1 MLGAK
6 QRTWG
11 MVILSLALLLPGLAA
26 PAALRAQTRVS
37 DSDSAALFR
46 GKVVSALTGGPL
58 EEAQV
63 QLPEIRRSTLTDSA
77 GHFAIPKVPPG
88 TYAVRVRLIGFAE
101 ASTRIELVPEKVTS
115 VTFLLDRNVLRME
128 DIKVTVRRGPR
139 EALKEFY
146 RRMRRGQ
153 GHYITPEEIERRRPP
168 NTSDL
173 LRTVPGVRVFPRR
186 LGKSEVRIRRAAS
199 NRDCPPTLF
208 VDGILARSM
217 DLDDINRSDVMAL
230 EIYRGPGE
238 TPPEF
243 SRTGSLAGCGT
254 IVVWTR
260 THGDPGGS

>member
-1 MLGAK
+1 MLQPDQPTGSVA
-6 QRTWG
+6 
-11 MVILSLALLLPGLAA
+11 VLALILLLTAAGL
-26 PAALRAQTRVS
+26 PATLDAQTRRS
-37 DSDSAALFR
+37 RSDSAALFR

-77 GHFAIPKVPPG
+77 GRFAITEVPPG
-88 TYAVRVRLIGFAE
+88 EYAVRVRLIGFAE
-101 ASTRIELVPEKVTS
+101 ASTRIELVPEKVTT

-128 DIKVTVRRGPR
+128 DIEVSVPRGPR
-139 EALKEFY
+139 DALKEFY

-173 LRTVPGVRVFPRR
+173 LRTVPGVMVYPRR
-186 LGKSEVRIRRAAS
+186 LGKSAVRIRRAAG
-199 NRDCPPTLF
+199 NRDCPPNLF
-208 VDGILARSM
+208 VDGVLSRSM
-217 DLDDINRSDVMAL
+217 DLDDINRSDVMAV